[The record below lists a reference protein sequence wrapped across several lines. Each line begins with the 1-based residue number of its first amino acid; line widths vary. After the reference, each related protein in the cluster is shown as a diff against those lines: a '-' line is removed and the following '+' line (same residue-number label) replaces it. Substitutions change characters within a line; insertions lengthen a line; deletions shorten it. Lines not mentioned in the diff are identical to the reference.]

1 MRPVSKL
8 FLPPPTLSGCVLVA
22 VYRDT
27 CGAQLS
33 AEDRVSHFPASPMVA
48 VTRVLQG
55 DLHLIPAGID
65 GVGSDWRA
73 ASKAPALPQ
82 TFVMGPQNAPISS
95 WAKGDVTALTVGIY
109 PDAWRVLGGDDECS
123 ALPPDVLL
131 ALDQISAAPSLD
143 VGWDR
148 FCSVLGQRWRQAHS
162 ASRTSMTGVSDW
174 VKSLMTR
181 AALSGSG
188 QSLRSIERRVKRLT
202 GSTRQTLEFFAAI
215 ENLQAASIENADQSL
230 AEIALS
236 AGYSDQSH
244 MGRAVRRATGFS
256 PARLNRA
263 METEEAF
270 WCYRL
275 LGERF

>member
-1 MRPVSKL
+1 MRPISKL
-8 FLPPPTLSGCVLVA
+8 FLPPPDLSGCVLVA

-27 CGAQLS
+27 RGAGLS
-33 AEDRVSHFPASPMVA
+33 PEDRVSHFPASPMVA
-48 VTRVLQG
+48 VTLVLQG
-55 DLHLIPAGID
+55 EVRLIAEG
-65 GVGSDWRA
+65 GDWRA
-73 ASKAPALPQ
+73 ASAAPSLPEI
-82 TFVMGPQNAPISS
+82 FVMAPQDTPLSS
-95 WAKGDVTALTVGIY
+95 WAPGDLEALTIGIY
-109 PDAWRVLGGDDECS
+109 PDAWRALGGDGAGS
-123 ALPPDVLL
+123 ALPTSVAR
-131 ALDQISAAPSLD
+131 ALDAVSAASGPD
-143 VGWDR
+143 AAWEG
-148 FCSVLGQRWRQAHS
+148 FCHELAQGWRQSHA
-162 ASRTSMTGVSDW
+162 ATGVGDW

-188 QSLRSIERRVKRLT
+188 RSLRSIERRVKRLT

-215 ENLQAASIENADQSL
+215 ENLQATTTADPDRPL

-236 AGYSDQSH
+236 AGYADQSH

-263 METEEAF
+263 IETEEAF

>member
-1 MRPVSKL
+1 MRPVSQM
-8 FLPPPTLSGCVLVA
+8 FLPPPALSGCVLVA
-22 VYRDT
+22 VFRDT
-27 CGAQLS
+27 RGAGLS

-55 DLHLIPAGID
+55 ELRLIPQG
-65 GVGSDWRA
+65 GDWRA
-73 ASKAPALPQ
+73 ASDAPNTPT
-82 TFVMGPQNAPISS
+82 TFVMGPQNAPLSS
-95 WAKGDVTALTVGIY
+95 WAPGDVTALTVGIY
-109 PDAWRVLGGDDECS
+109 PDAWRALGGEEDCKN
-123 ALPPDVLL
+123 LPESLAQ
-131 ALDQISAAPSLD
+131 ALDAFSSAQSPDAGWEGFCGSLRQ
-143 VGWDR
+143 GWPQTHAAAG
-148 FCSVLGQRWRQAHS
+148 L
-162 ASRTSMTGVSDW
+162 TDW
-174 VKSLMTR
+174 MKSLMTR

-188 QSLRSIERRVKRLT
+188 RSLRSIERRVKRLT

-215 ENLQAASIENADQSL
+215 ENLQATVSDNAHRPL

-263 METEEAF
+263 IETEEAF